1 MRRITRFFWIT
12 VALLLAATATAA
24 ALPRFAFE
32 LSAPHLVQR
41 PRGTLDDALRGAI
54 DASLDKSPPT
64 SVDEARDF
72 ALSVTDRMLHFGL
85 EHPTSLAFTT
95 EPREGNCIEYA
106 QLFAR
111 VFDRAAAKSKLKARA
126 YAIHSERARLFGQK
140 VPLRGFDDHDW
151 VVIDDR
157 SGPGDG
163 RRLYVDPTMHD
174 AGLGW
179 DIAPAVV
186 GEIKLP

>member
-1 MRRITRFFWIT
+1 MRWLTRFFWIT
-12 VALLLAATATAA
+12 VALLLLATATAA
-24 ALPRFAFE
+24 AIPRFAFE
-32 LSAPHLVQR
+32 LRAPHLVER
-41 PRGTLDDALRGAI
+41 PRAMLDAPLRRAVDAN
-54 DASLDKSPPT
+54 LDKSPPT

-106 QLFAR
+106 QLFVR
-111 VFDRAAAKSKLKARA
+111 VFDRAAQKGKLKARA
-126 YAIHSERARLFGQK
+126 YVLHSERARLFGQK
-140 VPLRGFDDHDW
+140 VPFHGFEDHDW
-151 VVIDDR
+151 ALIDDHE
-157 SGPGDG
+157 GPGDA
-163 RRLYVDPTMHD
+163 RRFYVDPTMHD

-179 DIAPAVV
+179 DIASAVV